1 MFLFVFLYSWPQNLA
16 NYIEVIVANMPGRIL
31 LLGFYEHFMFMFRI
45 TELTIEWE
53 LYKI

>member
-1 MFLFVFLYSWPQNLA
+1 MLFVFLYSWHQNLA

-31 LLGFYEHFMFMFRI
+31 LLGLYEHSMFMFRI
-45 TELTIEWE
+45 TKLTVKWE